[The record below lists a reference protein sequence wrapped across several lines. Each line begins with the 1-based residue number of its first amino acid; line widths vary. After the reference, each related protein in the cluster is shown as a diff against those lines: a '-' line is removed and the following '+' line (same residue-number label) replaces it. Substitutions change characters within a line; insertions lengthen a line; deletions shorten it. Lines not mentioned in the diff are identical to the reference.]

1 MAVTST
7 LKRNT
12 VFIYLV
18 FDISST
24 GARLTHS
31 VSLGP
36 LKKTA
41 FTDADLTKVYAVI
54 DALSIC
60 FNYPIYE
67 IEFFTSS
74 LLDEE

>member
-12 VFIYLV
+12 AFFYLN
-18 FDISST
+18 FGTSST
-24 GARLTHS
+24 GAIVTRS

-54 DALSIC
+54 DALSLC
-60 FNYPIYE
+60 FNYPVYE
-67 IEFFTSS
+67 TKFFTSS